1 MDHAKADDIVVE
13 DMSQYVDELDPAKE
27 RVKAIVTLVVV
38 CFLNILN
45 VLGYSV
51 DVDAWLKVVLTI
63 LAGASTV
70 YSWWKNQNVTEEASA
85 AQSILVAL
93 KNLKKEERN
102 GLDEAN

>member
-1 MDHAKADDIVVE
+1 MDHAKADDIVIE
-13 DMSQYVDELDPAKE
+13 DLSGYIKTLDPTKE
-27 RVKAIVTLVVV
+27 RAKAIVTLVVV

-51 DVDAWLKVVLTI
+51 DVDSWLKVVLTI

-93 KNLKKEERN
+93 KNIKKEERN
-102 GLDEAN
+102 GLDEAA

>member
-1 MDHAKADDIVVE
+1 MDHAKAE
-13 DMSQYVDELDPAKE
+13 DMAVEELDPKKE

-85 AQSILVAL
+85 AQAVLLSL
-93 KNLKKEERN
+93 KRIKKEE
-102 GLDEAN
+102 EASE